1 MTCQWPDQYLRATK
15 SNAFLRASEVPSED
29 ASLIASSFLPGP
41 LQSCGS
47 LVQKVT
53 TLKRFQFWSL
63 GEVSRFDLS
72 QRPVHVIHCE
82 WNHVFFDHLHIRS
95 RYFLQVSYTAW
106 SFLILLDLFP
116 LLFPFSCYFFQLLCR
131 SLLPAAWAPFNL
143 PSKLD
148 DAGLKDVDPGCHHGH
163 RQENDGEVGLGQ
175 GRDGR
180 AHLRQKHQTTWNKL
194 KQIKNVFRVQFQ
206 TDSAKRNSESL
217 FNRDVLVQC
226 LPVLRGKALE
236 RTTRAWPVAL
246 SGHLT
251 WHGDDCTATNWD
263 GIGFRPVL

>member
-1 MTCQWPDQYLRATK
+1 
-15 SNAFLRASEVPSED
+15 
-29 ASLIASSFLPGP
+29 
-41 LQSCGS
+41 
-47 LVQKVT
+47 
-53 TLKRFQFWSL
+53 
-63 GEVSRFDLS
+63 
-72 QRPVHVIHCE
+72 
-82 WNHVFFDHLHIRS
+82 
-95 RYFLQVSYTAW
+95 
-106 SFLILLDLFP
+106 
-116 LLFPFSCYFFQLLCR
+116 
-131 SLLPAAWAPFNL
+131 LPAAWAPFNL